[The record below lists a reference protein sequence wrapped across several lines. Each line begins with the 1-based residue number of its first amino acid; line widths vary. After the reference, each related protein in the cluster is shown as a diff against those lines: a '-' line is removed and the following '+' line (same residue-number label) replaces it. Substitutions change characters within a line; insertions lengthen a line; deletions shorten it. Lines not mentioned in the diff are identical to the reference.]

1 MQGMVNVLGESFTV
15 NIYLCAVFRC
25 PRLRTQCFPFLQ
37 FLGLPIIDMLN
48 DGEGEQLMMRES
60 EDLLFHLWLLGVIF
74 VCSGDPESQVPLQ
87 ETSSALARSC
97 PHVAWSEPVT
107 PSPPSSAAG
116 LQGGLC
122 NPPSLFLWQNFP

>member
-1 MQGMVNVLGESFTV
+1 MLGESLTV
-15 NIYLCAVFRC
+15 KIHLCAVLRH
-25 PRLRTQCFPFLQ
+25 PRLLTQCFPLLQ

-60 EDLLFHLWLLGVIF
+60 KDLLFHLWLLGVIF
-74 VCSGDPESQVPLQ
+74 VCSDDPESQFPLQ
-87 ETSSALARSC
+87 VISSALALSC

-107 PSPPSSAAG
+107 PSPPSSATS

-122 NPPSLFLWQNFP
+122 NPPSLFPWQNFP